1 MEIYKRMIKEE
12 EKNNKIKIIRE
23 KKENDKKR
31 EKGE

>member
-12 EKNNKIKIIRE
+12 EKSNKIKIIRE